1 MAVYQKTLEQLI
13 NDAENG
19 KFFKAYKTYTDV
31 LDQNYFK
38 KNEFKARDVLG
49 LWHVEYINREI
60 HIQTVVTFKENN
72 RGVIVPEGD
81 LSGDYTWEDLKNK
94 KFNMTL
100 LEVKNDK

>member
-38 KNEFKARDVLG
+38 KNQFTARDVLG
-49 LWHVEYINREI
+49 LWHV
-60 HIQTVVTFKENN
+60 
-72 RGVIVPEGD
+72 
-81 LSGDYTWEDLKNK
+81 
-94 KFNMTL
+94 
-100 LEVKNDK
+100 